1 MNLTLPEVT
10 NLTIGH
16 RNCNINDIDIIIL
29 PPFVYLNYC
38 QINLPSFKIGAQNC
52 SQFDNGPYTGEVSA
66 KILSSMD
73 IQYCLLGHS
82 ERKIHF
88 NENNDIILS
97 KINQCIRYNIIPIV
111 CFGENEKMKDTS
123 GYLESQLSSVPLE
136 KVILAY
142 EPTWCVGKN
151 NIITKFKYFERMGV
165 YEIPMRYD
173 SSQDLDKWTKRK
185 NKFRE
190 NMTKMAKMSGKEY
203 NIDDEKYVDFGPK
216 SNDWVN
222 LALDKFYE
230 LYKEHYKDGKLLI
243 WNDDEYDRHKQQW
256 DYPMDK
262 AYFLSEIEYWIED
275 TFEIDTT
282 GFYEWILDCQY
293 IEGRYWENTWMYD
306 LEDINFRKKI
316 ANDNIITINDIIKK
330 IFKVESMNIYM
341 DYYKEYKRE
350 D

>member
-1 MNLTLPEVT
+1 MKHLKA
-10 NLTIGH
+10 
-16 RNCNINDIDIIIL
+16 
-29 PPFVYLNYC
+29 
-38 QINLPSFKIGAQNC
+38 FKL
-52 SQFDNGPYTGEVSA
+52 F
-66 KILSSMD
+66 
-73 IQYCLLGHS
+73 
-82 ERKIHF
+82 
-88 NENNDIILS
+88 ENNDNNKPEPKYPVNFKCLDVMSAMNEIEKKFGFHLTEVPAKGS
-97 KINQCIRYNIIPIV
+97 KYGTMNFFRWCGENLDPIYPKYTLTDHHHNFQKKKFDGTGIPI
-111 CFGENEKMKDTS
+111 
-123 GYLESQLSSVPLE
+123 
-136 KVILAY
+136 
-142 EPTWCVGKN
+142 
-151 NIITKFKYFERMGV
+151 TKYKYFERMGV

-173 SSQDLDKWTKRK
+173 SSQDLDKWTKMK

-190 NMTKMAKMSGKEY
+190 NMTKMAKMAGKEY

-243 WNDDEYDRHKQQW
+243 WNDDDEYDRHKQQW

-306 LEDINFRKKI
+306 LEDINFRKEI